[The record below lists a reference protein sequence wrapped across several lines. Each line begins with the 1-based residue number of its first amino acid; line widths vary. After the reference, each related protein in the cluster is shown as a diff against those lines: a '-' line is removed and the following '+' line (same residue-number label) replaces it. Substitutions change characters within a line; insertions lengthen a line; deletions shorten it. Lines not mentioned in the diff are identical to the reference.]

1 MTWLLPLSA
10 IVTPGAIVVQ
20 PSIII
25 NKQLLT
31 VTQRD
36 FISGMYSTMVSNN
49 NTTTFGGA
57 SSSTTPAD
65 LSSLIQGAIIPVS
78 RQTSD
83 ANVSYTLRFEGPAV
97 SCSRADN
104 ITEQYVNR
112 AFEEYENST
121 QSLVAFAGFTPQL
134 GFGPGMNGS
143 FFSKAGVL
151 SIDNDLN
158 SIYGMLD
165 MFSTDAS
172 KFYMRVYL
180 LPANPALI
188 HALSIMRHTLST
200 LIYRVTV
207 SRMSLR
213 PLSF

>member
-1 MTWLLPLSA
+1 M
-10 IVTPGAIVVQ
+10 
-20 PSIII
+20 
-25 NKQLLT
+25 
-31 VTQRD
+31 
-36 FISGMYSTMVSNN
+36 ISDN

-65 LSSLIQGAIIPVS
+65 LPSLIQGAIIPVS

-104 ITEQYVNR
+104 TTEQYVNR

-143 FFSKAGVL
+143 FFSKVGVL
-151 SIDNDLN
+151 SVDNGLN
-158 SIYGMLD
+158 NMYSMLD

-172 KFYMRVYL
+172 KFYMRAYL
-180 LPANPALI
+180 ALI
-188 HALSIMRHTLST
+188 SCAFCNASYLVHFDLLSNGRLADKQASKQNT
-200 LIYRVTV
+200 
-207 SRMSLR
+207 
-213 PLSF
+213 PLLA